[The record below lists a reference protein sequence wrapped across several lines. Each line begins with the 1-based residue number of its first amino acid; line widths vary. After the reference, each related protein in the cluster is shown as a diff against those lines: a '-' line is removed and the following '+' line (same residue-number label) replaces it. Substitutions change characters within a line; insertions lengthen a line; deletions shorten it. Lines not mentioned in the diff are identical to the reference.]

1 VCVCACG
8 SLRLLPVA
16 FAAFWFLPLHSRLP
30 ERTRDRMSKV
40 IQQDY
45 FGEQQPGT
53 AFIVK
58 NTGKGEK
65 YKHVAHLCLSRVADA
80 STPVEF
86 AYTAMRGLI
95 LAIVEYNR
103 RETTP
108 IEVVAIPSFALFATT
123 AEQKR
128 YDRRPLHS
136 PCPCCS
142 SCTLSPPSAHVLTT
156 SMCVCCCLWVRD
168 VLECVSLNVL
178 PEPPFAACGC
188 PTCLVCLESA
198 LNRLITRHMS
208 IAYRNMLYPMK
219 HLASPEE
226 AKILTAQL
234 LEKTTETPAERR
246 HRMREMLLNGELIKR
261 GLYVE
266 EELRFLIE
274 MIETENDVRR
284 TAAKT
289 LSHFVHSSPSEFTL
303 SIESI
308 GSAISKSKAGL
319 AYMLDEAEAGAFT
332 LFKEI
337 KPSELEF
344 GEEIGSGTEA
354 SVFKAK
360 WDTLSIAVKKFR
372 GIPSTQQFQ
381 RELSIMSLVQHPNLL
396 RCYGGYSDTKKDEY
410 YLVMDLM
417 DTDVHAALHSA
428 TLPIASR
435 ADNGSASSLKDGESR
450 LRAASGGSHSSPAK
464 RSWEIRYPQMLK
476 IALHTARGLEYLH
489 ECNLIHRDLKSVNLL
504 IDENFNAKVC
514 DFGLSRVVA
523 PKNQNMTGNV
533 GTVSWIAPEV
543 FEKQPYDAKADVYSF
558 GVVMWELFTKQ
569 VPFQDMNTF
578 EIPMAVIK
586 GERPPIPK
594 DCPKEYYKLMQLC
607 WHKKPSK
614 RPTFPKIVKTLLKL
628 SKDILITEFAPTSPS
643 PSLVRASP
651 QFSQSATL
659 LRSRESSFLNVSGS
673 SLEES
678 ATTSSSKSE
687 DDAEK
692 AAAAAAANGG
702 AGQVSNGTST
712 GPGPGIKPFS
722 SKVPHN
728 ASIASFPRRRTASSA
743 NVGEN
748 FKSSSSPNMKHKQ
761 GTMRGSGEFKAAS
774 PSIPE

>member
-1 VCVCACG
+1 MIHARPLSFLLD
-8 SLRLLPVA
+8 SL
-16 FAAFWFLPLHSRLP
+16 
-30 ERTRDRMSKV
+30 TRDV
-40 IQQDY
+40 IT
-45 FGEQQPGT
+45 F
-53 AFIVK
+53 V
-58 NTGKGEK
+58 
-65 YKHVAHLCLSRVADA
+65 
-80 STPVEF
+80 
-86 AYTAMRGLI
+86 
-95 LAIVEYNR
+95 
-103 RETTP
+103 
-108 IEVVAIPSFALFATT
+108 
-123 AEQKR
+123 R
-128 YDRRPLHS
+128 YRH
-136 PCPCCS
+136 
-142 SCTLSPPSAHVLTT
+142 
-156 SMCVCCCLWVRD
+156 
-168 VLECVSLNVL
+168 
-178 PEPPFAACGC
+178 
-188 PTCLVCLESA
+188 
-198 LNRLITRHMS
+198 RLITRHMS

-219 HLASPEE
+219 HLASLEE

-234 LEKTTETPAERR
+234 LEKITETPAERR
-246 HRMREMLLNGELIKR
+246 HRVREMLLNGELIKR

-274 MIETENDVRR
+274 MIETENELRR

-289 LSHFVHSSPSEFTL
+289 LAHFVHSPPSEFTL

-308 GSAISKSKAGL
+308 GSAIAKSKSGL
-319 AYMLDEAEAGAFT
+319 AYLLDEAEGGAFT

-354 SVFKAK
+354 SVYRAK
-360 WDTLSIAVKKFR
+360 WDTLPIAVKKFR

-428 TLPIASR
+428 ISPVVSRAEAGSSPLRGSDSRPRTPSGGASTLP
-435 ADNGSASSLKDGESR
+435 NG
-450 LRAASGGSHSSPAK
+450 K

-504 IDENFNAKVC
+504 IDSQFNAKVC

-569 VPFQDMNTF
+569 TPFQDMNTF

-594 DCPKEYYKLMQLC
+594 DCPKEYAKLMQLC

-614 RPTFPKIVKTLLKL
+614 RPTFGKIVKTLLKL
-628 SKDILITEFAPTSPS
+628 SKDILADFMPSCPS
-643 PSLVRASP
+643 PSLARAGP
-651 QFSQSATL
+651 QFSQSAATL
-659 LRSRESSFLNVSGS
+659 RTRDSSFLTFSGS

-687 DDAEK
+687 EDTEK
-692 AAAAAAANGG
+692 SVVNGNAQTG
-702 AGQVSNGTST
+702 AGAGAGSPS
-712 GPGPGIKPFS
+712 PGKANS
-722 SKVPHN
+722 SKVPLAAN
-728 ASIASFPRRRTASSA
+728 IGSFPRRRTASSA
-743 NVGEN
+743 AVGETL
-748 FKSSSSPNMKHKQ
+748 KSHSSPNVHIKK
-761 GTMRGSGEFKAAS
+761 GTLRGSTELSKAT
-774 PSIPE
+774 IPE